1 MGTAGRDP
9 RNNHYPVG
17 WFSVG
22 CSYRPFRY
30 NSWHDAVA
38 GPMAP
43 CWSWGLHRASS
54 SLAVIIIPGCACD
67 AFSAPRIRRMRSSV
81 CTVPIA
87 ISLSPAS
94 HARRS

>member
-1 MGTAGRDP
+1 MGTEGRDP

-38 GPMAP
+38 GPMEFRSADRAVG
-43 CWSWGLHRASS
+43 GLIFSFPIDGLQEAG
-54 SLAVIIIPGCACD
+54 AVLVMGTPQG
-67 AFSAPRIRRMRSSV
+67 
-81 CTVPIA
+81 
-87 ISLSPAS
+87 
-94 HARRS
+94 